1 MADFELSGLELLICP
16 IVAPKYERDVHMAA
30 PHPDRREPTFAEL
43 FTPKLVTL
51 LREGYS
57 RSDFRADALAGSTVA
72 IVALPLSMAISIGY
86 PESCMLPTS

>member
-51 LREGYS
+51 LRSARDIPE
-57 RSDFRADALAGSTVA
+57 
-72 IVALPLSMAISIGY
+72 AISA
-86 PESCMLPTS
+86 PTPSRD